1 MKQRFLAWSLFVVL
15 VISLAPA
22 ALAAESDLPLIV
34 DEADILTSRE
44 ERALEKLAQ
53 EIRDEHEMDVVI
65 LTVDS
70 LGGRPVQDAADDYY
84 DEHGYG
90 VGRDY
95 SGVLLLIDMGDR
107 RWHISTCG
115 DAIKA
120 IKDRDIDKLFDAMA
134 DDLSNGDHYE
144 AFESYLYSLKAHLD
158 KVSGGPGVKG
168 VLLAVVIGITIGG
181 IALLVMRSTMNTRH
195 KQSGAGDYLKQDGF
209 HLRVH
214 RDVYLYSRVTKRPRP
229 KDNGGSS
236 VHRSSGGRSHGGGGG
251 RF

>member
-15 VISLAPA
+15 LISLAPA

-70 LGGRPVQDAADDYY
+70 LGGRSAQDAADDYY

-95 SGVLLLIDMGDR
+95 SGVLLLIDMGDQ

-144 AFESYLYSLKAHLD
+144 AFESYLYALKAHLD

-168 VLLAVVIGITIGG
+168 VLLAVVIGIAIGG
-181 IALLVMRSTMNTRH
+181 IALLVMRSAMNTRH